1 MWEHK
6 SRRAIRLDLQH
17 ADYGSF
23 PCRGCIVARRGS
35 LYSWSSHSGGGTM
48 IESCGNSSGLGENS
62 EFKSDLIGGSNLL
75 CLIHAA
81 FGQLLPSVGVIWP
94 HPHHPIGLSFST
106 CIKVPA
112 WRAFGVSV
120 GLAYSGYP
128 EYFVTGS

>member
-1 MWEHK
+1 
-6 SRRAIRLDLQH
+6 
-17 ADYGSF
+17 
-23 PCRGCIVARRGS
+23 
-35 LYSWSSHSGGGTM
+35 M
-48 IESCGNSSGLGENS
+48 IESCGNSSGLGEGS

-106 CIKVPA
+106 CIIVLA

-120 GLAYSGYP
+120 GLAYSGHP
-128 EYFVTGS
+128 RYFVIGSWPPPSRCHPHHCLIYHKGISFVYTLCQRHDRKSSRAAV